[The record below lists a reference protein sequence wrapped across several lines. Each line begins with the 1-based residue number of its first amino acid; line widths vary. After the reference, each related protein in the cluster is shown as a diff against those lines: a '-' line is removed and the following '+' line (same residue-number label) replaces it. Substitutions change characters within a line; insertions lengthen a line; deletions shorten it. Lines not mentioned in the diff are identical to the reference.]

1 MSEETKEMDELEEAD
16 KSTAKI
22 NKIEV
27 GDDEQGEPDHDKA
40 VAKASDNKTKG
51 KAESAKV
58 KAESKKVKEDD
69 EEEPES
75 DEDEG
80 EEEEEQTKKEAREVP
95 KLKSEI
101 LAGLVDHLKGLKKE
115 DLSKIYGSQ
124 VIGEEEGDDEEEE
137 DDEEEKEESKK
148 VKESIDQKIDELD
161 VSGDV
166 EALVQGEELS
176 EEFKTKAATIFE
188 TAIKSKVRSELEKIQ
203 EENDKQMEELAET
216 SMKSMVE
223 KVDDYLGYV
232 VEQWMSENELA
243 IERGL
248 KGEIA
253 EDFISGLKGLF
264 EDHYID
270 VPDEK
275 YDILEANLTKIEE
288 LEDKLNKQMEENVQ
302 LRKAKGE
309 LVKES
314 MIADIADG
322 MTDTETEKFQSL
334 VDDVEFSDEDSYK
347 EKLQTIKESYFGDK
361 EVKSQDETLTEE
373 TKSEED
379 APKDIKPVIRFKSKI
394 DGSTVLKDLVQGDVQ
409 IDNNTIE
416 DFVILRN
423 DGSPTYN
430 LSASVDDHQMK
441 VTHIIRGD
449 DHKINT

>member
-1 MSEETKEMDELEEAD
+1 MSEELKEMEEVEEVDEATAPKASNPSSVKVKQEKEDMQKA
-16 KSTAKI
+16 KTPATAK
-22 NKIEV
+22 
-27 GDDEQGEPDHDKA
+27 
-40 VAKASDNKTKG
+40 S
-51 KAESAKV
+51 
-58 KAESKKVKEDD
+58 ESKKVKEDD
-69 EEEPES
+69 EEDPEDPES

-80 EEEEEQTKKEAREVP
+80 EEEEEQTKKEAVEIP

-216 SMKSMVE
+216 SMTSMVE
-223 KVDDYLGYV
+223 KVDDYLNYV

-347 EKLQTIKESYFGDK
+347 EKLQTIKESYFGTGK
-361 EVKSQDETLTEE
+361 VETEETEVLTEE
-373 TKSEED
+373 GSQEVQEVSGQMAKYMS
-379 APKDIKPVIRFKSKI
+379 AIKKDNSRAKK
-394 DGSTVLKDLVQGDVQ
+394 
-409 IDNNTIE
+409 
-416 DFVILRN
+416 
-423 DGSPTYN
+423 
-430 LSASVDDHQMK
+430 
-441 VTHIIRGD
+441 
-449 DHKINT
+449 

>member
-1 MSEETKEMDELEEAD
+1 MSEETKEMEELEESEVTETEEVTEAD
-16 KSTAKI
+16 KSTAKVT
-22 NKIEV
+22 KHD
-27 GDDEQGEPDHDKA
+27 GDD
-40 VAKASDNKTKG
+40 
-51 KAESAKV
+51 SAKKNPDMAKDV
-58 KAESKKVKEDD
+58 KKAKSESKVKEDD
-69 EEEPES
+69 DEEE
-75 DEDEG
+75 EDS

-124 VIGEEEGDDEEEE
+124 VIGEEDEDDEDEEEE
-137 DDEEEKEESKK
+137 EDPEESKK
-148 VKESIDQKIDELD
+148 VKESIDQKIEDLD
-161 VSGDV
+161 VSQDV
-166 EALVQGEELS
+166 EALVDGEELS

-188 TAIKSKVRSELEKIQ
+188 SAIKSKVRSELEKIQ
-203 EENDKQMEELAET
+203 EENDKQMKELAET

-302 LRKAKGE
+302 LKKQKGE

-314 MIADIADG
+314 LIADVADG

-347 EKLQTIKESYFGDK
+347 EKLQTIKESYFGTGK
-361 EVKSQDETLTEE
+361 VESEETEVLTEE
-373 TKSEED
+373 GSEETMTVESSGSM
-379 APKDIKPVIRFKSKI
+379 AQYVNAIGKDVKR
-394 DGSTVLKDLVQGDVQ
+394 STK
-409 IDNNTIE
+409 
-416 DFVILRN
+416 
-423 DGSPTYN
+423 
-430 LSASVDDHQMK
+430 
-441 VTHIIRGD
+441 
-449 DHKINT
+449 

>member
-1 MSEETKEMDELEEAD
+1 MSEETKEMEEVVKSEEVEEEAVSEMKYM
-16 KSTAKI
+16 KSATKHD
-22 NKIEV
+22 
-27 GDDEQGEPDHDKA
+27 GDDAAKKNPDLAKDVKKA
-40 VAKASDNKTKG
+40 KLNKEED
-51 KAESAKV
+51 ES
-58 KAESKKVKEDD
+58 D
-69 EEEPES
+69 EEEDS
-75 DEDEG
+75 
-80 EEEEEQTKKEAREVP
+80 EEEEEQTKKEALEIP

-124 VIGEEEGDDEEEE
+124 VIGEEEGDDEDEEEE
-137 DDEEEKEESKK
+137 DPEESKK
-148 VKESIDQKIDELD
+148 VKESIDQKIEDLD
-161 VSGDV
+161 VSQDV
-166 EALVQGEELS
+166 EALVQGEDELS
-176 EEFKTKAATIFE
+176 EDFKTKAATIFE

-203 EENDKQMEELAET
+203 EENDKQMKELAET
-216 SMKSMVE
+216 SMTSMVE
-223 KVDDYLGYV
+223 KVDDYLNYV

-302 LRKAKGE
+302 LKKAKGE

-314 MIADIADG
+314 LIVDIADG

-347 EKLQTIKESYFGDK
+347 EKLQTIKESYFGTGKVEAK
-361 EVKSQDETLTEE
+361 ETEVLTEE
-373 TKSEED
+373 GSQETQEVSGEMAKYMS
-379 APKDIKPVIRFKSKI
+379 AIKKDNSRAKK
-394 DGSTVLKDLVQGDVQ
+394 
-409 IDNNTIE
+409 
-416 DFVILRN
+416 
-423 DGSPTYN
+423 
-430 LSASVDDHQMK
+430 
-441 VTHIIRGD
+441 
-449 DHKINT
+449 

>member
-1 MSEETKEMDELEEAD
+1 
-16 KSTAKI
+16 
-22 NKIEV
+22 
-27 GDDEQGEPDHDKA
+27 
-40 VAKASDNKTKG
+40 
-51 KAESAKV
+51 
-58 KAESKKVKEDD
+58 
-69 EEEPES
+69 
-75 DEDEG
+75 
-80 EEEEEQTKKEAREVP
+80 
-95 KLKSEI
+95 
-101 LAGLVDHLKGLKKE
+101 
-115 DLSKIYGSQ
+115 
-124 VIGEEEGDDEEEE
+124 
-137 DDEEEKEESKK
+137 
-148 VKESIDQKIDELD
+148 
-161 VSGDV
+161 
-166 EALVQGEELS
+166 
-176 EEFKTKAATIFE
+176 
-188 TAIKSKVRSELEKIQ
+188 
-203 EENDKQMEELAET
+203 MEELAET
-216 SMKSMVE
+216 SMTSMVE
-223 KVDDYLGYV
+223 KVDDYLNYV

-379 APKDIKPVIRFKSKI
+379 APKVSGDMARYMSAIQ
-394 DGSTVLKDLVQGDVQ
+394 KDNKRAQ
-409 IDNNTIE
+409 
-416 DFVILRN
+416 
-423 DGSPTYN
+423 
-430 LSASVDDHQMK
+430 K
-441 VTHIIRGD
+441 
-449 DHKINT
+449 

>member
-1 MSEETKEMDELEEAD
+1 MSEETKEMEELEESEVTETEEVTEAD
-16 KSTAKI
+16 KSTAKVT
-22 NKIEV
+22 KHD
-27 GDDEQGEPDHDKA
+27 GDD
-40 VAKASDNKTKG
+40 
-51 KAESAKV
+51 SAKKNPDYAKDV
-58 KAESKKVKEDD
+58 KKAKAESKDVKEDD
-69 EEEPES
+69 DEEE
-75 DEDEG
+75 EDS

-124 VIGEEEGDDEEEE
+124 VIGEEEGDDEDEEEE
-137 DDEEEKEESKK
+137 DPEESKK
-148 VKESIDQKIDELD
+148 VKESIDQKIEDLD
-161 VSGDV
+161 VSQDV
-166 EALVQGEELS
+166 EALVQGEEELS
-176 EEFKTKAATIFE
+176 EEFKAKAATIFE
-188 TAIKSKVRSELEKIQ
+188 TAIKSKVRSELEIIQ
-203 EENDKQMEELAET
+203 EENDKQMKELAET
-216 SMKSMVE
+216 SMTNMVE
-223 KVDDYLGYV
+223 KVDEYLNYV

-302 LRKAKGE
+302 LKKAKGE

-314 MIADIADG
+314 LIADVADG

-347 EKLQTIKESYFGDK
+347 EKLQTIKESYFGTGK
-361 EVKSQDETLTEE
+361 VESEETEVLTEE
-373 TKSEED
+373 GSEQTEEVSD
-379 APKDIKPVIRFKSKI
+379 QMAKYMTAIQK
-394 DGSTVLKDLVQGDVQ
+394 
-409 IDNNTIE
+409 DNN
-416 DFVILRN
+416 R
-423 DGSPTYN
+423 S
-430 LSASVDDHQMK
+430 K
-441 VTHIIRGD
+441 
-449 DHKINT
+449 K

>member
-1 MSEETKEMDELEEAD
+1 MSEETKEMEELEEAD

-22 NKIEV
+22 VKHEV
-27 GDDEQGEPDHDKA
+27 GDDEQGDPEMDKGIK
-40 VAKASDNKTKG
+40 KAADNKTKG

-80 EEEEEQTKKEAREVP
+80 EEEEDEQKEAREVP

-115 DLSKIYGSQ
+115 ELSKLYGTQ
-124 VIGEEEGDDEEEE
+124 VIGEEEGDDEE
-137 DDEEEKEESKK
+137 DDEEEDPEESKK
-148 VKESIDQKIDELD
+148 VKESIDQKIEDLD
-161 VSGDV
+161 VSKDV
-166 EALVQGEELS
+166 EALVEGEELS

-188 TAIKSKVRSELEKIQ
+188 SAIKSKVRSELEKIQ
-203 EENDKQMEELAET
+203 EENDKQMEEIAET

-223 KVDDYLGYV
+223 KVDDYLNYV

-288 LEDKLNKQMEENVQ
+288 LEEKLNKQMEENVQ

-334 VDDVEFSDEDSYK
+334 VDDVEFSDEVSYK
-347 EKLQTIKESYFGDK
+347 EKLQTIKESYFGTGKVESK
-361 EVKSQDETLTEE
+361 ETEVLTEE
-373 TKSEED
+373 GSQEEVQEVSGD
-379 APKDIKPVIRFKSKI
+379 MAKYMSAIKKDNSRAQK
-394 DGSTVLKDLVQGDVQ
+394 
-409 IDNNTIE
+409 
-416 DFVILRN
+416 
-423 DGSPTYN
+423 
-430 LSASVDDHQMK
+430 
-441 VTHIIRGD
+441 
-449 DHKINT
+449 

>member
-16 KSTAKI
+16 KATAKI
-22 NKIEV
+22 NKIDV
-27 GDDEQGEPDHDKA
+27 GDDEQKDPDMDKS
-40 VAKASDNKTKG
+40 VKKAADNKTKG

-58 KAESKKVKEDD
+58 KAESKVKEDD
-69 EEEPES
+69 DED
-75 DEDEG
+75 DEDE
-80 EEEEEQTKKEAREVP
+80 EEEEEQVKKEAREVP

-101 LAGLVDHLKGLKKE
+101 LAGLMDHLKGLKKE

-124 VIGEEEGDDEEEE
+124 VIGEEEEEDDDEEE
-137 DDEEEKEESKK
+137 DPEESKK
-148 VKESIDQKIDELD
+148 VKESIDQKIEDLD
-161 VSGDV
+161 VSQDV
-166 EALVQGEELS
+166 EALVADEELS

-203 EENDKQMEELAET
+203 EENDKQMKELAET
-216 SMKSMVE
+216 SMQSMVE
-223 KVDDYLGYV
+223 KVDDYLNYV
-232 VEQWMSENELA
+232 VEQWMSENELS

-302 LRKAKGE
+302 LKKAKGE

-314 MIADIADG
+314 MIADVADG

-334 VDDVEFSDEDSYK
+334 VDDVEFSDEESYK
-347 EKLQTIKESYFGDK
+347 EKLQTIKESYFGTGK
-361 EVKSQDETLTEE
+361 VESEETETLTEE
-373 TKSEED
+373 GSEETTEEVSD
-379 APKDIKPVIRFKSKI
+379 TMAKYISAIKKDNERSK
-394 DGSTVLKDLVQGDVQ
+394 K
-409 IDNNTIE
+409 
-416 DFVILRN
+416 
-423 DGSPTYN
+423 
-430 LSASVDDHQMK
+430 
-441 VTHIIRGD
+441 
-449 DHKINT
+449 

>member
-1 MSEETKEMDELEEAD
+1 MSEETKEMEEVVESEEVEEEA
-16 KSTAKI
+16 
-22 NKIEV
+22 
-27 GDDEQGEPDHDKA
+27 
-40 VAKASDNKTKG
+40 VA
-51 KAESAKV
+51 EAKV
-58 KAESKKVKEDD
+58 TKHDGEDDAKKNPDMAKDVKKAKSESKVKEDD
-69 EEEPES
+69 DEEEDS
-75 DEDEG
+75 DED
-80 EEEEEQTKKEAREVP
+80 EEEEEQVKKEALEIP

-124 VIGEEEGDDEEEE
+124 VIGEQEGDDEDEE
-137 DDEEEKEESKK
+137 DPEESKK
-148 VKESIDQKIDELD
+148 VKESIDQKIEDLD
-161 VSGDV
+161 VSQDV
-166 EALVQGEELS
+166 EALVDGEELS

-188 TAIKSKVRSELEKIQ
+188 SAIKSKVRSELEKIQ
-203 EENDKQMEELAET
+203 EENDKQMKELAET

-288 LEDKLNKQMEENVQ
+288 LEEKLNKQMEENVQ
-302 LRKAKGE
+302 LRKQKGE

-314 MIADIADG
+314 MIFDVADG

-347 EKLQTIKESYFGDK
+347 EKLQTIKESYFGSGAV
-361 EVKSQDETLTEE
+361 ESQDEMLTEE
-373 TKSEED
+373 GSEEQPEEVSD
-379 APKDIKPVIRFKSKI
+379 TMAKYMTAIKKDNSRAKK
-394 DGSTVLKDLVQGDVQ
+394 
-409 IDNNTIE
+409 
-416 DFVILRN
+416 
-423 DGSPTYN
+423 
-430 LSASVDDHQMK
+430 
-441 VTHIIRGD
+441 
-449 DHKINT
+449 